1 MAAGMASIRFD
12 VDLVGSSA
20 ATGQRAGFVLFAG
33 FLLSFAF
40 IRFSTRMIRAQV
52 SWWPGNIETKGGL
65 HIHHLVFGIVLL
77 MVSGFLAFALAPG
90 SPWLEILAGLFGIGA
105 GLTIDEFALWLHL
118 EDVYWK
124 EQGRQSV
131 DAAIFACLFAGLM
144 MLGLTPFDVH
154 EAGSTAGLV
163 AVLCLHLGT
172 ALITIAKGKIIL
184 GLVGVFIPG
193 VSLVTAIR
201 LAKPGSPW
209 ARRRYRDKPEKL
221 AEARARAE
229 RMRARQDRLTDLIGG
244 KPEPDAP
251 PAAPQEPDRPVAG
264 PS

>member
-1 MAAGMASIRFD
+1 MASIRVDFD
-12 VDLVGSSA
+12 LLGSSA
-20 ATGQRAGFVLFAG
+20 GTGHRAGFVLFVG

-77 MVSGFLAFALAPG
+77 LVSGFLVFALDPPSLWHEA
-90 SPWLEILAGLFGIGA
+90 LAGLFGIGV

-118 EDVYWK
+118 QDVYWK

-131 DAAIFACLFAGLM
+131 DAAIFAFVFAGLF
-144 MLGLTPFDVH
+144 MLGLSPFDVR
-154 EAGSTAGLV
+154 EADGTASLV
-163 AVLCLHLGT
+163 AILAVHLLVVLV
-172 ALITIAKGKIIL
+172 TIAKGKATM
-184 GLVGVFIPG
+184 GLVGVFVPG
-193 VSLVTAIR
+193 VALITAIR

-229 RMRARQDRLTDLIGG
+229 RLRARQDRLTDLIGG
-244 KPEPDAP
+244 KPDPQDG
-251 PAAPQEPDRPVAG
+251 PAAEREPDRPVARR
-264 PS
+264 S